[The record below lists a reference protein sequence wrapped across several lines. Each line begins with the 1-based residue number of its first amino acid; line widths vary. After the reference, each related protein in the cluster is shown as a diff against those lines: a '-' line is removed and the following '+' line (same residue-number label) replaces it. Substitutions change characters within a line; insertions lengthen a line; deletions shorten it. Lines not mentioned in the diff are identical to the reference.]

1 MIENNMKHNVIISGG
16 SFNAALAIALGAF
29 AAHGLEKHLDER
41 SIQVF
46 NTAADFH
53 FWHALGII
61 LVGMIAKIYPNTQYS
76 AIATL
81 MNLGIILF
89 CGSLYV
95 LSITGIRWLGMI
107 TPFGGSAFILAWLW
121 LSWKCF
127 RNQS

>member
-1 MIENNMKHNVIISGG
+1 MKHNVIISVG

-29 AAHGLEKHLDER
+29 AAHGLEQHLDER

-61 LVGMIAKIYPNTQYS
+61 LVGLIAKNLTSDNYS
-76 AIATL
+76 TIAGL

-95 LSITGIRWLGMI
+95 LSTTGIKWLGMI
-107 TPFGGSAFILAWLW
+107 TPFGGTAFIIAWLW
-121 LSWKCF
+121 LAWKTL
-127 RNQS
+127 RSHD